1 MSKQANPKVIGG
13 FVIGAVVL
21 VVAGI
26 LIFGSGQFMTE
37 KLTYVL
43 FFKGSLSGL
52 NVGSPILFKGVKV
65 GMVSDIVIRHDTRD
79 HIFTNAVYVELEPD
93 RVEVVGD
100 LTKPRDPQAVVEL
113 LVERGLRGQLVMS
126 SFVTGQRAIEFA
138 LLPDTPAVL
147 KGADPRYPELPTMPS
162 AFAEL
167 TKTIQNLPIEPLVN
181 DIRHAI
187 QGIDQLV
194 RSPEIMKTIRDLDE
208 SLLAIKELTRKV
220 DGQIEPLT
228 TSFVETLAVARGALK
243 QAQET
248 LATVKGI
255 IEEDSLLHYQ
265 VTNALGELS
274 AALHS
279 VRVLADYL
287 QQHPEAV
294 FSGKTTPGG
303 T

>member
-1 MSKQANPKVIGG
+1 MSKQANPTVIGG
-13 FVIGAVVL
+13 FVVGAVVL

-26 LIFGSGQFMTE
+26 LIFGSGRFLAE
-37 KLTYVL
+37 KITYVL
-43 FFKGSLSGL
+43 FFEGSLSGL
-52 NVGSPILFKGVKV
+52 NVGSPILFRGVKV

-79 HIFTNAVYVELEPD
+79 HSFTLPVYVELSPD
-93 RVEVVGD
+93 RIELVGD
-100 LTKPRDPQAVVEL
+100 LTKPRDPHAVVEL

-126 SFVTGQRAIEFA
+126 SFVTGQRAIEFTIH
-138 LLPDTPAVL
+138 PGTPVNL
-147 KGADPRYPELPTMPS
+147 VGADPRYPELPTMPS

-167 TKTIQNLPIEPLVN
+167 TKTIQNLPIEPLVD
-181 DIRHAI
+181 DIRRAV

-194 RSPEIMKTIRDLDE
+194 RSPEIIKTIRDLDE
-208 SLLAIKELTRKV
+208 ALLAFKELTRKV
-220 DGQIEPLT
+220 EGQIEPLA
-228 TSFVETLAVARGALK
+228 TSFNETLAVAQGALK
-243 QAQET
+243 QAEET
-248 LATVKGI
+248 LATVKGVV
-255 IEEDSLLHYQ
+255 EEDSVLHYQ
-265 VTNALGELS
+265 VTNALAELS